1 MSWIDYTIIASYL
14 GLLLAMSWY
23 FKAHATGKDFF
34 LGGRQLPWQALSL
47 SVMATQ
53 LSAVSFISAPAFVG
67 IREGGGLIWL
77 SYELALPM
85 AIVLL
90 LWRLLPTLHRSGVV
104 SIYDFLEQRFDT
116 STRVVISLVFQIS
129 RSFATAIMIYAMSLI
144 LQATM
149 GIEAWISIV
158 IIGVTTL
165 FYSAIGGMKAVV
177 FGDAAQMVLI
187 VVGAAICMFFA
198 VSALGGFQAAINAVD
213 PERFNA
219 INVTGVGASS
229 NDFGL
234 LPMIFGGLILY
245 ASYYGCDQSEAQR
258 SLSSKSITDLKK
270 VLLSVAFMRFPI
282 TILYCFAGLFI
293 GALVM
298 QTPSLQAQIPSE
310 SPDWM
315 MPVFMLNYLPSGIL
329 GILVVAIMA
338 AAMSSLSSAIN
349 SLSAV
354 SLEDIYRFK
363 NEKPEPKK
371 YIAQAR
377 ITGVFWGLVTLLLSL
392 FAGDIAPTVIEAI
405 NKIGSVF
412 YGPILAVFLLAMH
425 ARSANAIIV
434 NIALILGVGTNVF
447 LWLSHSP
454 IFWFWWNLI
463 GFSITVVSALL
474 LGMTSL
480 GMTNL
485 GMTSLR
491 QENAS
496 QEKNGRTTKQSKP
509 ILELVS
515 GLSARSAAL
524 LIGYSVALVFI
535 CLYMA
540 TFLMAM
546 QG

>member
-270 VLLSVAFMRFPI
+270 VFFGGSNH
-282 TILYCFAGLFI
+282 G
-293 GALVM
+293 
-298 QTPSLQAQIPSE
+298 
-310 SPDWM
+310 
-315 MPVFMLNYLPSGIL
+315 SGN
-329 GILVVAIMA
+329 VVI
-338 AAMSSLSSAIN
+338 
-349 SLSAV
+349 
-354 SLEDIYRFK
+354 K
-363 NEKPEPKK
+363 
-371 YIAQAR
+371 
-377 ITGVFWGLVTLLLSL
+377 
-392 FAGDIAPTVIEAI
+392 
-405 NKIGSVF
+405 
-412 YGPILAVFLLAMH
+412 
-425 ARSANAIIV
+425 
-434 NIALILGVGTNVF
+434 
-447 LWLSHSP
+447 
-454 IFWFWWNLI
+454 
-463 GFSITVVSALL
+463 FSY
-474 LGMTSL
+474 
-480 GMTNL
+480 
-485 GMTSLR
+485 
-491 QENAS
+491 Q
-496 QEKNGRTTKQSKP
+496 
-509 ILELVS
+509 
-515 GLSARSAAL
+515 
-524 LIGYSVALVFI
+524 
-535 CLYMA
+535 
-540 TFLMAM
+540 
-546 QG
+546 